1 MQHVIYH
8 FKAHSMGYTNSIT
21 DDPPDKTINVNNPR
35 KGKKVIIL
43 PSHL

>member
-21 DDPPDKTINVNNPR
+21 DDLQDKTINVKNPR
-35 KGKKVIIL
+35 KGKNMIIL